1 MASINKHH
9 ILAVFFI
16 ILRRRRRE
24 NRKNEK
30 KRICVKIMIENR
42 LGLVAFSTT
51 YLLAK
56 EFELIFLN
64 CDRKFLFV
72 S

>member
-16 ILRRRRRE
+16 ILRRIRRE

-30 KRICVKIMIENR
+30 KRIWVKIMIENR

-51 YLLAK
+51 YSLAK